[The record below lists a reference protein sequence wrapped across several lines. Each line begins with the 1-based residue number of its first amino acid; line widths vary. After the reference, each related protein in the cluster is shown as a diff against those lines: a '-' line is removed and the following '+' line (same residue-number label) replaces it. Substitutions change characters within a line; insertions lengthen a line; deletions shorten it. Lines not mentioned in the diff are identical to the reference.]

1 MSNLSTPLWPPAV
14 EPVARS
20 AATVP
25 PRVAAA
31 PQPLVGATALAHRR
45 FCGVLD
51 LAEARLAR
59 GDLPAAAALA
69 KLATN
74 EAFPATVGLFGSPR
88 LEQLLIDIGRQ
99 MSAPE
104 FPAKP
109 LVRSERRQVL
119 HVLTYAKPIG
129 GDSRYAWRW
138 IELDGDS
145 RHSVALTSQQEVAGT
160 YEIPDEL
167 TRAVQ
172 ASGGSVHTLV
182 APVTE
187 PLAQARQLRALCQDA
202 DVVVLH
208 LYPYDIVP
216 MLALASGCDSARV
229 LLVNHSDHT
238 FWVGA
243 GVAHGIA
250 HLRSQNDTFLAERRG
265 LEVDRRMLLPI
276 PIPTPPPAM
285 ARREAKRSLGLDPD
299 GVLLLT
305 IASPFKYSAPGQV
318 GLLDLV
324 TPVLVR
330 RPGAHLIAVG
340 PSDDGDW
347 CEAGLMTGGRV
358 RALGR
363 RWDNEV
369 LFAAADVYL
378 DSVPFSSITSLLEAG
393 CHGLP
398 LLGYRGLDEDMRLLG
413 PGAPGIDD
421 TMEMASDAA
430 ACQACLERLIDD
442 AALRASRGEL
452 ARRRI
457 DELHRG
463 DGWRSALAAVYAQ
476 LEATPERGCVGAQGD
491 VAQTTSL
498 DGALARLFGSVTDR
512 HRSARLVRHCLLPLP
527 YASRVRLALQLG
539 ALGFEANALSC
550 LPPPLDGW
558 ARRFKRRLDRSYPP
572 PAHPQDRA

>member
-1 MSNLSTPLWPPAV
+1 MSDLSTPLWQPAAEPLARPAV
-14 EPVARS
+14 
-20 AATVP
+20 
-25 PRVAAA
+25 AA
-31 PQPLVGATALAHRR
+31 PASGAPLQLPLGPTALAHQR
-45 FCGVLD
+45 FCRVLD

-74 EAFPATVGLFGSPR
+74 QAFPATVGLFGSPR
-88 LEQLLIDIGRQ
+88 LERLLIDIGRQ

-104 FPAKP
+104 GAAVPA
-109 LVRSERRQVL
+109 VRGERRQVL

-138 IELDGDS
+138 IELDGES
-145 RHSVALTSQQEVAGT
+145 RHSVALTSQQEVADT
-160 YEIPDEL
+160 YEIPGEL
-167 TRAVQ
+167 TRAVH
-172 ASGGSVHTLV
+172 ASGGSVHTLG
-182 APVTE
+182 APITD
-187 PLAQARQLRALCQDA
+187 PLAQARQLRVLCQDA

-216 MLALASGCDSARV
+216 MLALASGCDSTRV

-265 LEVDRRMLLPI
+265 LDVERRMLLPI

-285 ARREAKRSLGLDPD
+285 ARREAKQALGLDPD
-299 GVLLLT
+299 GVLLLS

-324 TPVLVR
+324 TPVLAR
-330 RPGAHLIAVG
+330 QPHAHFIAVG

-347 CEAGLMTGGRV
+347 HAASLATGGRV
-358 RALGR
+358 QAMGR
-363 RWDNEV
+363 RWDNDV
-369 LFAAADVYL
+369 LFAAADIYL

-393 CHGLP
+393 CHALA

-421 TMEMASDAA
+421 TMEMANVPAA
-430 ACQACLERLIDD
+430 YQTALERLIED
-442 AALRASRGEL
+442 AVLRRARGER
-452 ARRRI
+452 ARQRI

-463 DGWRSALAAVYAQ
+463 DGWRSALAGVYAQ
-476 LEATPERGCVGAQGD
+476 LAATPQRGCVGTQGD
-491 VAQTTSL
+491 AAQSTSL
-498 DGALARLFGSVTDR
+498 DEALARLFSSVTDR
-512 HRSARLVRHCLLPLP
+512 HRSARLVRHCLAPLP
-527 YASRVRLALQLG
+527 YASRLRLAVQLG
-539 ALGFEANALSC
+539 ALGFESNALTC
-550 LPPPLDGW
+550 LPPPLDDW
-558 ARRFKRRLDRSYPP
+558 ARRLKRRLDRSDPP

>member
-1 MSNLSTPLWPPAV
+1 MSDLSTPLWPPAV
-14 EPVARS
+14 EPVARH

-25 PRVAAA
+25 PRAA
-31 PQPLVGATALAHRR
+31 PPQPPLGPPAQAHRR

-69 KLATN
+69 KLATH
-74 EAFPATVGLFGSPR
+74 EAFPANVGLFGSPR
-88 LEQLLIDIGRQ
+88 LERLLIDIGRQ

-104 FPAKP
+104 STAMPVDRGA
-109 LVRSERRQVL
+109 RRRVL

-145 RHSVALTSQQEVAGT
+145 RHSVALTSQNEVAGT
-160 YEIPDEL
+160 YEIPAEL

-172 ASGGSVHTLV
+172 ASGGSVHTLG

-187 PLAQARQLRALCQDA
+187 PLAQARQLRALCQQA

-216 MLALASGCDSARV
+216 MLALASCCDSARV

-238 FWVGA
+238 FWVGS

-250 HLRSQNDTFLAERRG
+250 HLRSQDDTFLAERRG
-265 LEVDRRMLLPI
+265 LAVERRVLLPI

-299 GVLLLT
+299 GVLLLS

-324 TPVLVR
+324 TAVLVR
-330 RPGAHLIAVG
+330 RPRAHFIAVG

-347 CEAGLMTGGRV
+347 REAARVTGGRIQ
-358 RALGR
+358 ALGR
-363 RWDNEV
+363 RWDNDV

-393 CHGLP
+393 CHGLA
-398 LLGYRGLDEDMRLLG
+398 LLGYRGLDADMRLLG
-413 PGAPGIDD
+413 PGAPGIDE
-421 TMEMASDAA
+421 TMEMASDPAA
-430 ACQACLERLIDD
+430 YQVCLERLIDD
-442 AALRASRGEL
+442 AAVRRSRGEL
-452 ARRRI
+452 ARQRI

-463 DGWRSALAAVYAQ
+463 AGWRSALATTYAQ
-476 LEATPERGCVGAQGD
+476 LEATPQRGCVGERGD
-491 VAQTTSL
+491 VAQPTSL

-512 HRSARLVRHCLLPLP
+512 HRSARLVRHCLSPLP
-527 YASRVRLALQLG
+527 YASRVRLAVQLG
-539 ALGFEANALSC
+539 ALGFEANVLTC
-550 LPPPLDGW
+550 LPPPLDDW
-558 ARRFKRRLDRSYPP
+558 ARRLKRRLDRSYPP

>member
-1 MSNLSTPLWPPAV
+1 MSDLSTPLWQPAT
-14 EPVARS
+14 EPVVRTAVP
-20 AATVP
+20 ATVP
-25 PRVAAA
+25 
-31 PQPLVGATALAHRR
+31 LVPPHAGPTAQAHQR

-51 LAEARLAR
+51 LAEARLLA

-88 LEQLLIDIGRQ
+88 LERLLIEIGRR
-99 MSAPE
+99 MPAPDAAVP
-104 FPAKP
+104 PA
-109 LVRSERRQVL
+109 LRGERRQVL

-138 IELDGDS
+138 MELDGDS
-145 RHSVALTSQQEVAGT
+145 CHSVALTSQQEVAGT
-160 YEIPDEL
+160 YEVPGAL
-167 TRAVQ
+167 TRAVHS
-172 ASGGSVHTLV
+172 SGGAVHTLG

-187 PLAQARQLRALCQDA
+187 PLAQARQLRALCQQA

-250 HLRSQNDTFLAERRG
+250 HLRSQNDAFLAQRRG
-265 LEVDRRMLLPI
+265 LDVERRMLLPI
-276 PIPTPPPAM
+276 PIPTPPPALAM
-285 ARREAKRSLGLDPD
+285 GRREAKRRLGLDPD

-324 TPVLVR
+324 TPVLAS
-330 RPGAHLIAVG
+330 RPHVHFMAVG
-340 PSDDGDW
+340 PSDHGDW
-347 CEAGLMTGGRV
+347 HAASLACDGRIL
-358 RALGR
+358 ALGR
-363 RWDNEV
+363 RWDNDV

-393 CHGLP
+393 CHGLA

-413 PGAPGIDD
+413 PGAPGIDE
-421 TMEMASDAA
+421 TMEMASVPAA
-430 ACQACLERLIDD
+430 YQVCLERLIDD
-442 AALRASRGEL
+442 AALRESRGEL

-457 DELHRG
+457 DELHGG

-476 LEATPERGCVGAQGD
+476 LDATPERGCVGEQGD

-498 DGALARLFGSVTDR
+498 DGALARLFGSVTDP
-512 HRSARLVRHCLLPLP
+512 HRSARLVRHCLTPLP
-527 YASRVRLALQLG
+527 YASRVRLAVQLG
-539 ALGFEANALSC
+539 ALGFKTNVLTC

-558 ARRFKRRLDRSYPP
+558 ARRFKRRLDRSDPP